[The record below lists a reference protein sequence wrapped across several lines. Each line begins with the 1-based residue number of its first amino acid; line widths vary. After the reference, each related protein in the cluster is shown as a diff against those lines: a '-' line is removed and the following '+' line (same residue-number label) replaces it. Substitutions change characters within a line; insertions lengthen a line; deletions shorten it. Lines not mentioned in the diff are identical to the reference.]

1 MTISADQ
8 NYPLGIAMLLASG
21 FFLGTSG
28 LALRSVE
35 AASGWQ
41 ILFFRSAS
49 FVLLVFLVLL
59 IRRKGRVTA
68 DFRHLGWDDL
78 LLALCLGLGFVA
90 YVFALLHTTV
100 ANALFV
106 FSSAPFFAALL
117 GWIVLR
123 ERVNW
128 TTWMTIAVSVLGLA
142 IMVKGGVS
150 RGHYV
155 GNVIAFWIPISY
167 AISVILVRRSSAVD
181 MLPALCLAGVV
192 ATGLSAVF
200 AEDLLLT
207 IRDLGIAIYL
217 GVFQLGVGF
226 ILLILGA
233 RYVVAAQ
240 AGILAL
246 VEPVFAS
253 VLVWLAF
260 SETPAGSTLLGG
272 GIIFLAVILHSIVT
286 ITRTRS
292 A

>member
-1 MTISADQ
+1 MTISADR
-8 NYPLGIAMLLASG
+8 NYPLGVAMLLASG

-106 FSSAPFFAALL
+106 FSSAPFFAA
-117 GWIVLR
+117 
-123 ERVNW
+123 
-128 TTWMTIAVSVLGLA
+128 WMTIAVSVLGLA
-142 IMVKGGVS
+142 LMVKGGVS

-155 GNVIAFWIPISY
+155 GNVIALWIPISY

-246 VEPVFAS
+246 VETVFAS

>member
-1 MTISADQ
+1 
-8 NYPLGIAMLLASG
+8 
-21 FFLGTSG
+21 
-28 LALRSVE
+28 
-35 AASGWQ
+35 
-41 ILFFRSAS
+41 
-49 FVLLVFLVLL
+49 
-59 IRRKGRVTA
+59 
-68 DFRHLGWDDL
+68 
-78 LLALCLGLGFVA
+78 
-90 YVFALLHTTV
+90 
-100 ANALFV
+100 
-106 FSSAPFFAALL
+106 
-117 GWIVLR
+117 
-123 ERVNW
+123 
-128 TTWMTIAVSVLGLA
+128 MTIAVSVLGLA

-155 GNVIAFWIPISY
+155 GNLIALWMPISF
-167 AISVILVRRSSAVD
+167 AISGILVRRSSAVD

-200 AEDLLLT
+200 AEDLVLT

-217 GVFQLGVGF
+217 GVFQLGAGF

-260 SETPAGSTLLGG
+260 SETPAGTTLLGG

-286 ITRTRS
+286 VTRTRS